1 MEVAVLDAAFA
12 LYQKV
17 YHQLGWDGV
26 DGVDPVDFLDVCF
39 WSSHAVQKP
48 GFLEGRPYLA
58 VAFLSLVGRR
68 LTVDFYTKGLRW

>member
-1 MEVAVLDAAFA
+1 MEVAVLVAAFA

-26 DGVDPVDFLDVCF
+26 DAVDPVDFLDVCF

-48 GFLEGRPYLA
+48 GYLEGRPYPA
-58 VAFLSLVGRR
+58 VAFPPLSAE
-68 LTVDFYTKGLRW
+68 D